1 MIGKPS
7 GRRKVLCLGRTY
19 CDIIFTGL
27 HDMPM
32 LGRERFAEDV
42 AIAAGG
48 GAYITAA
55 HLSSLSAGQRLSS
68 RALEPILCRTVSIPS
83 SKPAGSTFP
92 S

>member
-1 MIGKPS
+1 MIEKAT
-7 GRRKVLCLGRTY
+7 GRTRVLCLGRTY

-27 HDMPM
+27 ADMPA

-55 HLSSLSAGQRLSS
+55 HLAALGRPAALLTRLGG
-68 RALEPILCRTVSIPS
+68 P
-83 SKPAGSTFP
+83 
-92 S
+92 